1 MYRILMCAAAAAL
14 FIGSQVIAQERVS
27 FPSTDADLK
36 GGTPTTITG
45 YLYKPAGSGPF
56 AAVVGLYGCGGLKFN
71 PVVGQLY
78 DQWGKI
84 LSDNG
89 YFFLLVESFE
99 PRGRDNLCSDF
110 GVGLLRETPRDA
122 VGGMNYLRLRPD
134 VKPNSIGIMGWS
146 YGGSGTLYA
155 TSKSALPFDVALPK
169 APENDFRA
177 AIVFYPNCTFL
188 LGRSPN
194 NQINTHWQP
203 RQPTLLL
210 IGELDN
216 IASAPPCKDLV

>member
-1 MYRILMCAAAAAL
+1 MDISFFWSSRLNLVGEIICAA
-14 FIGSQVIAQERVS
+14 
-27 FPSTDADLK
+27 T
-36 GGTPTTITG
+36 
-45 YLYKPAGSGPF
+45 
-56 AAVVGLYGCGGLKFN
+56 
-71 PVVGQLY
+71 
-78 DQWGKI
+78 
-84 LSDNG
+84 
-89 YFFLLVESFE
+89 
-99 PRGRDNLCSDF
+99 F

-216 IASAPPCKDLV
+216 IASAPPCKDLVTQVKEEGGPPIDAHFYPNAYHIFDHANLPISASPLGTIGTNEEARLDAINRVTQFLSKQLQ